1 MILNPRFLTLA
12 GMILTAALS
21 RVLPHPP
28 NFTPLTAI
36 ALFGGAYFS
45 DKRMAFLIPLAAML
59 LSDLV
64 IGFHSQLI
72 MVYLCF
78 MITVCIGFSLRSR
91 KKLFPIG
98 LATAASSIIFF
109 LVTNFGVWLFDQLY
123 PKTLNGLWTCYVAAI
138 PFFRNTLLG
147 DLFYVGILFG
157 TFALAE
163 KTVPPLREASPLPSK
178 EMNSY

>member
-1 MILNPRFLTLA
+1 MLNPRFLTLT
-12 GMILTAALS
+12 GMILVAALS
-21 RVLPHPP
+21 RILPHPA
-28 NFTPLTAI
+28 NATPITAM
-36 ALFGGAYFS
+36 ALFGGTYFS
-45 DKRMAFLIPLAAML
+45 NRGTAFAIPLIAMF

-64 IGFHSQLI
+64 IGFHTQLI
-72 MVYLCF
+72 LVYLCF

-123 PKTLNGLWTCYVAAI
+123 PKTMNGLWTCYAAAV
-138 PFFRNTLLG
+138 PFFRNTFFG
-147 DLFYVGILFG
+147 DLFYVGILVGSFS
-157 TFALAE
+157 LAE
-163 KTVPPLREASPLPSK
+163 KIVPPLREASPLASK